1 MDSIIK
7 HFFWK
12 DLNHT
17 IVCGDH
23 NLGQLDLVLAIYYST
38 HNSFSLD
45 GRYNFP
51 LSEKS
56 LQVAKECALLVVNDL
71 PTMEMNTDFVKVL
84 EILEY
89 RVEHQGKILFA
100 GDLEYFRSS
109 KEAVIQ
115 KIYSEACIINL
126 SLGGVTVDQH
136 EMRRIDFTRPI
147 TIEGGKEEMIT
158 SCYLL
163 EKDMEAFF
171 SRTDISGF
179 LENTCNIQ
187 SLSNDEEGNPLLT
200 GFCKIS
206 TAFVFFSSIHVT
218 LLEAPIV
225 QKLTSFLKKLYLEH
239 PSATVFFHFYEK
251 N

>member
-100 GDLEYFRSS
+100 GDLEYFQSS
-109 KEAVIQ
+109 KEAIIQ
-115 KIYSEACIINL
+115 KIYSSSCIIDL
-126 SLGGVTVDQH
+126 SLGGATAEQR
-136 EMRRIDFTRPI
+136 EMKRIDFTRPI
-147 TIEGGKEEMIT
+147 TIEGGKEEMT
-158 SCYLL
+158 DSCFLL
-163 EKDMEAFF
+163 EKYMEAFF
-171 SRTDISGF
+171 SRQDISGF
-179 LENTCNIQ
+179 LENTCNLQ
-187 SLSNDEEGNPLLT
+187 SLCNDEEGYPLL
-200 GFCKIS
+200 S
-206 TAFVFFSSIHVT
+206 SFSLCIPAVSS
-218 LLEAPIV
+218 
-225 QKLTSFLKKLYLEH
+225 SFQSRS
-239 PSATVFFHFYEK
+239 SAL
-251 N
+251 NI

>member
-89 RVEHQGKILFA
+89 RVEHQGTMLFA
-100 GDLEYFRSS
+100 GDLEYFQSS
-109 KEAVIQ
+109 KEAIIQ
-115 KIYSEACIINL
+115 KIYSSSCIIDL
-126 SLGGVTVDQH
+126 SLGGATAEQR
-136 EMRRIDFTRPI
+136 EMKRIDFTRPI
-147 TIEGGKEEMIT
+147 TIEGGKEEMT
-158 SCYLL
+158 DSCFLL
-163 EKDMEAFF
+163 EKYMEAFF
-171 SRTDISGF
+171 SRQDISGF
-179 LENTCNIQ
+179 LENTCNLQ
-187 SLSNDEEGNPLLT
+187 SLCNDEEGYPLLT
-200 GFCKIS
+200 GFCNIS

-225 QKLTSFLKKLYLEH
+225 QKLTSFLKKLYLEQ
-239 PSATVFFHFYEK
+239 PSATVYFHFPLK
-251 N
+251 K